1 MDSRDLPALA
11 PGDDSQTIYGDGSLG
26 ILFDDADDS
35 LTAPLWAEVQRP
47 APRAAT
53 LLGAG
58 SSDFVAS
65 CCALKPVYTAY
76 HDPIEAVRERRRFGT
91 DEPETWDPM
100 SGGLSAEVVLFSTEQ
115 PCTAGGAECAG
126 LLRESFKSCFGP
138 DAPSSVSELV
148 GTILERSNYQ
158 VLSVT
163 RLQNIARYS
172 MHKSFGRSYGIDST
186 RRVYH
191 GTSQANAGIIAR
203 VGFRNAASQ
212 RAKFGKG
219 IYAAANVWEALAY
232 AEPAAQSNVQTF
244 LAADLFQ
251 GPTRVGHENMA
262 DFGLD
267 LAEKQI
273 LTTTNPEETVFCAAY
288 EDQLYAHYCV
298 TVRFMIERALTS
310 TATSIVRLWHPS
322 VWSLLKAQSG
332 QPPSVRKPVFAVP
345 LPATL
350 PRAAR
355 VKELKVHMGFR
366 QGDTVK
372 VVQTLK
378 PFPFCLGA
386 TGRIDKIIK
395 DGHVHFCVELDD
407 PALRERLK
415 LRNSTAYQW
424 HTDLAMMRCRISH
437 IQRVPPT
444 PAAAAQV
451 SFAAAADAALL
462 LSISLQPGSASK
474 RKRD

>member
-1 MDSRDLPALA
+1 MDSRDDTLA
-11 PGDDSQTIYGDGSLG
+11 PGDGSQAIYGDGSLDM
-26 ILFDDADDS
+26 LFDDDDS
-35 LTAPLWAEVQRP
+35 LAAPLWEESRRP

-58 SSDFVAS
+58 SADFFAS
-65 CCALKPVYTAY
+65 YCASKPAYATY
-76 HDPIEAVRERRRFGT
+76 HDPVEAVRERRRFGT
-91 DEPETWDPM
+91 DEPESWDPM
-100 SGGLSAEVVLFSTEQ
+100 PGALSAEVLLFSTDLLHQ
-115 PCTAGGAECAG
+115 PCKAAEAECAG
-126 LLRESFKSCFGP
+126 LLRETFKSCFGP
-138 DAPSSVSELV
+138 DAPSSVPELV
-148 GTILERSNYQ
+148 EAIVERSNYQ

-172 MHKSFGRSYGIDST
+172 MHKSFGRSYGVEST
-186 RRVYH
+186 RRLYH
-191 GTSQANAGIIAR
+191 GTSQANASVIAR

-232 AEPAAQSNVQTF
+232 AEPEAQSNVQTF

-288 EDQLYAHYCV
+288 EDQLYAHYRV
-298 TVRFMIERALTS
+298 TVRFMFERTLLP
-310 TATSIVRLWHPS
+310 TASSIVRLWHPS
-322 VWSLLKAQSG
+322 VWSRLKAQSS
-332 QPPSVRKPVFAVP
+332 QPPPVTKPIFAVP
-345 LPATL
+345 L

-366 QGDTVK
+366 QGDSVK

-378 PFPFCLGA
+378 HFPFCLGA
-386 TGRIDKIIK
+386 IGRIDKIVK
-395 DGHVHFCVELDD
+395 DGHVHFCVELED

-415 LRNSTAYQW
+415 LLNRPVYEW

-437 IQRVPPT
+437 IQHAAVPPT
-444 PAAAAQV
+444 PTAAAQV
-451 SFAAAADAALL
+451 SSVDAADAALL
-462 LSISLQPGSASK
+462 LSISVQPGSMRK